1 MTFGLKTLKKQIKG
15 ACLFEEDG
23 RYLSCFHFT
32 NEQFD
37 YFKAADRGWNMRSHF
52 SCGVRMEFKTDATKL
67 SFGCRIGYAWSDDC
81 TLDVYC
87 DGMAVAVKHF
97 PGDGKYKVEFDL
109 PAKEKLL
116 TVYFPADCRFEI
128 RDVTINGSYKTTKET
143 GKKLLILGDSLSQ
156 GYGTLMAGAT
166 YVNTVQRRTGY
177 SILNQAI
184 GGYPY
189 KAESLIPISGFDPDL
204 VLVMLGTNYY
214 NSPKYDYEKE
224 VSCFYEQLHAVY
236 GDRPILS
243 VTPFWRTTDD
253 FDPER
258 NAWCIEVIKSECS
271 KYANITLLEG
281 YKILP
286 HIPDIYRDGCHPN
299 AYGASLLADALVPAL
314 KNLK

>member
-1 MTFGLKTLKKQIKG
+1 
-15 ACLFEEDG
+15 
-23 RYLSCFHFT
+23 
-32 NEQFD
+32 
-37 YFKAADRGWNMRSHF
+37 
-52 SCGVRMEFKTDATKL
+52 
-67 SFGCRIGYAWSDDC
+67 
-81 TLDVYC
+81 
-87 DGMAVAVKHF
+87 
-97 PGDGKYKVEFDL
+97 
-109 PAKEKLL
+109 
-116 TVYFPADCRFEI
+116 
-128 RDVTINGSYKTTKET
+128 
-143 GKKLLILGDSLSQ
+143 
-156 GYGTLMAGAT
+156 MAGAT

-189 KAESLIPISGFDPDL
+189 KAESLIPISDFDPDL

-224 VSCFYEQLHAVY
+224 VSRFYEQLHVIY